1 MADIDRFLDAQ
12 DRLTGGYATALAE
25 MRAGRKRSHWIW
37 YIFPQVLGL
46 GSSPMAQLYGI
57 RDLEEARR
65 YASHPILGRRLG
77 EILQAATA
85 HLEQGRP
92 LDSLMGGE
100 IDARKFVSS
109 LTLFAIAAPAD
120 GDLEEQCRRAL
131 DLADAQGFAECVFT
145 RQAAEER

>member
-1 MADIDRFLDAQ
+1 MTAIDRFLDAQ

-25 MRAGRKRSHWIW
+25 MQAGRKRSHWIW
-37 YIFPQVLGL
+37 YIFPQLLGL
-46 GSSPMAQLYGI
+46 GFSPMAQLYGI

-65 YASHPILGRRLG
+65 YAIHPILGRRLG

-109 LTLFAIAAPAD
+109 MTLFVIAAPD
-120 GDLEEQCRRAL
+120 SSDLRERCRQAL
-131 DLADAQGFAECVFT
+131 NLAGAQGFAECVFT
-145 RQAAEER
+145 RQAAENR

>member
-1 MADIDRFLDAQ
+1 MSDIDRFLDVQ

-25 MRAGRKRSHWIW
+25 MRAGGKRSHWIW
-37 YIFPQVLGL
+37 YIFPQLLGL

-85 HLEQGRP
+85 HLEEGMP

-120 GDLEEQCRRAL
+120 GDLREHCRRAL

-145 RQAAEER
+145 RQAARGR